1 MKILIANTRVSWGG
15 MGQYTI
21 NLAKSLKN
29 QGCEIVGLVTHDA
42 GERGEEYISVLDDY
56 HHIAE
61 VSKLRRYYEV
71 ARIINSV
78 RPDILIVNYL
88 GTVHYLLPFLR
99 HCRVVSV
106 IHSDQQDFYRIASIF
121 ASRVDAWVAPTPR
134 VKEAFNAY
142 TKGRCGRRI
151 TVIPHGVD
159 TSTNRVQGIHCP
171 NGRLKVIFI
180 GALFRHKGVDLLPTI
195 VRRLRANGIDMEL
208 VVLGD
213 GELRGWLESELT
225 QETVKGTV
233 RIRGVVNSDEVRK
246 ELSKADV
253 LLFPTRLEAFGL
265 VIVEAMVQGV
275 APIVSHLPGI
285 TDMIVEHERTGYLV
299 KLDDVDGFSKTIEL
313 LHKDRSKLRQ
323 IQQDARSS
331 AQQKFSLD
339 LMAQRYLDLFRSV
352 SN

>member
-1 MKILIANTRVSWGG
+1 
-15 MGQYTI
+15 
-21 NLAKSLKN
+21 
-29 QGCEIVGLVTHDA
+29 
-42 GERGEEYISVLDDY
+42 
-56 HHIAE
+56 
-61 VSKLRRYYEV
+61 
-71 ARIINSV
+71 
-78 RPDILIVNYL
+78 
-88 GTVHYLLPFLR
+88 
-99 HCRVVSV
+99 
-106 IHSDQQDFYRIASIF
+106 
-121 ASRVDAWVAPTPR
+121 
-134 VKEAFNAY
+134 
-142 TKGRCGRRI
+142 
-151 TVIPHGVD
+151 
-159 TSTNRVQGIHCP
+159 
-171 NGRLKVIFI
+171 
-180 GALFRHKGVDLLPTI
+180 
-195 VRRLRANGIDMEL
+195 MEL